1 VVAWDP
7 HSTGYRR
14 VEVRKNV
21 LSLHRLPYPAVSGE
35 ITVCPFDCEVE
46 FTQADIAANAY
57 LSLWAEQTS
66 GGSLSLRAD
75 RWMKV
80 ERTRA
85 L

>member
-1 VVAWDP
+1 
-7 HSTGYRR
+7 
-14 VEVRKNV
+14 
-21 LSLHRLPYPAVSGE
+21 LSLYRLPYPAVSGE

-46 FTQADIAANAY
+46 FTQADIAATAY